1 MEAGAGKRGAVGGDK
16 QPAALVV
23 GGLHR
28 YELDLARPLS
38 QAVRQSGGHG
48 GKRVGG
54 AGSGRSS
61 GAAGRRGGRC
71 RGAVQGAAAGTGASA
86 LVRRRRRRLR
96 SVVDEGAGGRAGTA
110 AAVLGR
116 GRNAASRRAAVA
128 GGQVCRH
135 GSLVVGSSFPLDEG
149 DGVGGAGWQAVAQP
163 VAIVVAYQARLAVD
177 HGDGALVACVDAQ
190 AAAGALVLVDVNNL
204 AEHGTS
210 FASCRISGSI
220 IAGQRESARASME
233 MMESCGRTP
242 TRSAVP
248 PPSRPWCAGCRCAPG
263 GCRPSGS
270 PRCGCPDRRGS
281 WSRRVRRP

>member
-1 MEAGAGKRGAVGGDK
+1 MVASGIG
-16 QPAALVV
+16 VV
-23 GGLHR
+23 G
-28 YELDLARPLS
+28 
-38 QAVRQSGGHG
+38 SGWG
-48 GKRVGG
+48 GG
-54 AGSGRSS
+54 AGS
-61 GAAGRRGGRC
+61 RC
-71 RGAVQGAAAGTGASA
+71 RGSRCRGSVQGAAAGTGASA

-135 GSLVVGSSFPLDEG
+135 GSLVVGSGFPLDEG
-149 DGVGGAGWQAVAQP
+149 DGVGGAGRQAVAQP
-163 VAIVVAYQARLAVD
+163 VAVVVAHQARLAVD
-177 HGDGALVACVDAQ
+177 HGDGTLVARVDAQ

-220 IAGQRESARASME
+220 IAGQRESARASMQ

-242 TRSAVP
+242 TRPAAASTFSTLVCRVSLCSGRMSAFRITSVRMP
-248 PPSRPWCAGCRCAPG
+248 WSARRMVASRTTAMTSSHSPSISVNIEVVRW
-263 GCRPSGS
+263 GS
-270 PRCGCPDRRGS
+270 PE
-281 WSRRVRRP
+281 SRMTRMASAT